1 MGNGI
6 ECHYCTPFHSDRNY
20 PPEYIDVA
28 RRWNCLQLRIGLY
41 TGVIVVALG
50 YLLAYWPM

>member
-1 MGNGI
+1 MN
-6 ECHYCTPFHSDRNY
+6 HPSDRNAPY